1 MKSFCMLHDDQGS
14 KQGGR
19 NEGWGGSEGVVL
31 TRILSSLLFELRTD
45 IELARFMLWNRET
58 DNMAL

>member
-1 MKSFCMLHDDQGS
+1 M
-14 KQGGR
+14 R
-19 NEGWGGSEGVVL
+19 GGSEGGVL